1 MLISTGLDLCAMWA
15 LFSGFSDERYIL
27 VIKQNIC
34 SGKIKSKGVRVMSMQ
49 KSEIKLEANG
59 KPLDAY
65 LASSSGGGPA
75 VLVLPSWWGL
85 KPYFKQVCDQLA
97 GQGYTA
103 LAPDYY
109 NGRVANS
116 VDEAKALQPEVESD
130 PDVMRAI
137 VKAAK
142 DHLTSLRPGQ
152 SMGILGFSM
161 GTDWA
166 VITAANEMDI
176 AATVLFYG
184 GWSLDFSKMRS
195 KVLGHYAE
203 TDEWY
208 PFDNA
213 KEMAQNMKDASVDVT
228 LYLYPGTA
236 HWFMEEDRPEYDPAA
251 ASLAWERTIMFLK
264 QSLP

>member
-1 MLISTGLDLCAMWA
+1 M
-15 LFSGFSDERYIL
+15 
-27 VIKQNIC
+27 VIKQNTR
-34 SGKIKSKGVRVMSMQ
+34 SGKIKPKGACVMSMQ
-49 KSEIKLEANG
+49 KSEIKLEVNG
-59 KPLDAY
+59 KPVNSY
-65 LASSSGGGPA
+65 LASSAGGGPG

-85 KPYFKQVCDQLA
+85 KPYFKQVCDRLA
-97 GQGYTA
+97 GHGYMA

-109 NGRVANS
+109 NGRIANTI
-116 VDEAKALQPEVESD
+116 DEAKALQQEAESD
-130 PDVMRAI
+130 LDAMRSL

-142 DHLTSLRPGQ
+142 EHLATLGTGKSL
-152 SMGILGFSM
+152 GIVGFSM

-166 VITAANEMDI
+166 VMTAAEELDI

-184 GWSLDFSKMRS
+184 GWSVDFSKMRS

-213 KEMAQNMKDASVDVT
+213 KEMEQNMKDAGVDVT
-228 LYLYPGTA
+228 LHLYPGTA

-251 ASLAWERTIMFLK
+251 ASLAWERTLRFLK
-264 QSLP
+264 ESLG